1 MNKIKKTLIAIVLGF
16 LFICANQ
23 GSATLD
29 RFNEFLVVGP
39 PEAKLMGNPG

>member
-23 GSATLD
+23 GKCKP
-29 RFNEFLVVGP
+29 GP
-39 PEAKLMGNPG
+39 F